1 MGLAGTSIIIHQSH
15 ATGKSLAKEKFAVGD
30 VPSETFERPA
40 LITELDPHH
49 QLLGQWAK
57 VPRFDHL
64 GQFGVIKP
72 EWMEGRKG
80 RKEGGSP
87 TVIESPTSI

>member
-49 QLLGQWAK
+49 QLLGQWAA
-57 VPRFDHL
+57 RTL
-64 GQFGVIKP
+64 
-72 EWMEGRKG
+72 EWVASPSSR
-80 RKEGGSP
+80 GSA
-87 TVIESPTSI
+87 